1 MAHNQ
6 TYFGAHS
13 QQSAAQP
20 YSNYQQRSATNSGGQ
35 YPSQAQPASESYSSY
50 TAPTYASSSSYNYPP
65 EYYGATG
72 YGTGNSSTGAVRN
85 TGSTDLQQLA
95 YASGLHNAN
104 QRSTAQ
110 SPVTSSQKAAS
121 VAHSYDHTR
130 TYSNNS
136 NTSFG
141 TGFGTQQA
149 RPKSVNSLAGRT
161 QQRSP
166 ALNSRN
172 LQSPNA
178 TGLNQTPTFA
188 NASPTPKPVAQP
200 APLSSTPQLPSAT
213 HAVSHP
219 QVHTVAPANTP
230 DYSSRQLPNIAQVTQ
245 TGTSAASYQWTGGQQ
260 SQTTAADQR
269 GFETVDPTQIYDP
282 WPEIQRK
289 REALRAAKEL
299 EERAQVERRRA
310 EQEAES
316 RRQEEVRKEEARKAE
331 EQRQIEE
338 RRQAEEKRQEEERR
352 QAEERRQVEDRRQAE
367 QQRQQEEHLLAVA
380 AQQQAA
386 QSTAKA
392 KKRANTKSKMSR
404 AADNPTPLSAAEGDT
419 EDTEAQIRELM
430 AKMRVLNSKDPTT
443 LARIWEEERRSHLP
457 PSQAASRNGSAQSPR
472 PQNQP
477 QAQPARQTATPAAP
491 TNRPPPPTDHP
502 QQAPTPRQ
510 PSGPAVSHAPKPPQ
524 PQMKPP
530 PPSGNTMWPA
540 DKKDQIS
547 KAASNWLNAM
557 PENADKQV
565 TPEEI
570 CTLLNR
576 NPKYIE
582 LCQWLES
589 TGLKLERASFARSL
603 LSAVPDI
610 NQASTRAQP
619 PVATQANGV
628 VNSPPTIDL
637 TQKQTVVPNNGNT
650 SAHSQAGHPQIITG
664 HLYAQQPSY
673 PPPEATQHS
682 SPYFA
687 AAEKPTSTQPILP
700 KPPPQIPVA
709 RMPHTRHESGS
720 RQGSGSRETSQKPAT
735 KAEAAR
741 KRDFSEIID
750 LTALDDDDD
759 DDEDLPP
766 AKKQDNGPHEDITP
780 TWALPSSVVNPSQP
794 TPASYSAHV
803 ATPVAS
809 AVEDRTRNMDVVR
822 SIEKKNALRRSSYD
836 VRTIARD
843 VLLATGKH
851 PEMRPLNGHLDILKE
866 SFKNVDNNSDLSTI
880 RWDLIDPGD
889 PPADAL
895 DANVIEI
902 DDDDADEEDEESPQ
916 QQKVC
921 PPPKIPS
928 NATPEHRP
936 GALQEI
942 LPKPDVV
949 SSNATPDP
957 WLAVAKKRGPGRPR
971 TGTPKFSATARNSS
985 FPFRADELGA
995 DARAT
1000 PVQRDRVLQPDHP
1013 RTTPRTTFIHHSP
1026 AMAEGSQSASSL
1038 GGYSAF
1044 RRQELNPDGTPAP
1057 KKKGRP
1063 VGWRKAIHSKEAQAR
1078 AAGLTPEELAA
1089 LQRNAKAPAGGVSR
1103 ASSVA
1108 SRRTAPYSV
1117 FKCQWEGCV
1126 AELHNMETLRKH
1138 VFKFHQAVNQHKKFP
1153 CFWEGCS
1160 ENHLSV
1166 NPRTGKPNGFSVPE
1180 DFVDHVEFAHLG
1192 PTSWELGDGQAG
1204 GLSG

>member
-1 MAHNQ
+1 M
-6 TYFGAHS
+6 
-13 QQSAAQP
+13 
-20 YSNYQQRSATNSGGQ
+20 
-35 YPSQAQPASESYSSY
+35 
-50 TAPTYASSSSYNYPP
+50 
-65 EYYGATG
+65 
-72 YGTGNSSTGAVRN
+72 
-85 TGSTDLQQLA
+85 
-95 YASGLHNAN
+95 
-104 QRSTAQ
+104 
-110 SPVTSSQKAAS
+110 
-121 VAHSYDHTR
+121 
-130 TYSNNS
+130 
-136 NTSFG
+136 
-141 TGFGTQQA
+141 
-149 RPKSVNSLAGRT
+149 
-161 QQRSP
+161 
-166 ALNSRN
+166 
-172 LQSPNA
+172 
-178 TGLNQTPTFA
+178 
-188 NASPTPKPVAQP
+188 
-200 APLSSTPQLPSAT
+200 PLSSTPQLPSAT
-213 HAVSHP
+213 HALSHP

-245 TGTSAASYQWTGGQQ
+245 TGTSAASCQWTGGQQ
-260 SQTTAADQR
+260 NQTTAADQR

-310 EQEAES
+310 EQEADT

-338 RRQAEEKRQEEERR
+338 RRQAEE
-352 QAEERRQVEDRRQAE
+352 RRQVEERRQAE
-367 QQRQQEEHLLAVA
+367 QQRQQEEHRLAVA

-392 KKRANTKSKMSR
+392 KKIANTTSKMSR
-404 AADNPTPLSAAEGDT
+404 AADNPAPLSAAEGDT

-443 LARIWEEERRSHLP
+443 LARIWEEER
-457 PSQAASRNGSAQSPR
+457 
-472 PQNQP
+472 
-477 QAQPARQTATPAAP
+477 PAC
-491 TNRPPPPTDHP
+491 PTDCYTSRSYKS
-502 QQAPTPRQ
+502 APSAYRPFST
-510 PSGPAVSHAPKPPQ
+510 SANSASAVRTS
-524 PQMKPP
+524 
-530 PPSGNTMWPA
+530 T

-547 KAASNWLNAM
+547 KAASNWLNAI

-582 LCQWLES
+582 LS
-589 TGLKLERASFARSL
+589 
-603 LSAVPDI
+603 
-610 NQASTRAQP
+610 STRAQP

-628 VNSPPTIDL
+628 VNPPPTIDL

-650 SAHSQAGHPQIITG
+650 SAHSQAGHSQMITG
-664 HLYAQQPSY
+664 HLHAQQPSY

-687 AAEKPTSTQPILP
+687 AAEKPTSTQPLLP

-750 LTALDDDDD
+750 LTALDDDED

-766 AKKQDNGPHEDITP
+766 AKKQDNGPDEDITP
-780 TWALPSSVVNPSQP
+780 TWALPSSAVNPSQP

-809 AVEDRTRNMDVVR
+809 AVEDRTRNMDIVR

-889 PPADAL
+889 PPADAF

-916 QQKVC
+916 QQKVR

-936 GALQEI
+936 GALQQI

-957 WLAVAKKRGPGRPR
+957 WLAVAKERGPGRPR
-971 TGTPKFSATARNSS
+971 TGTPKFPATARNSS

-1000 PVQRDRVLQPDHP
+1000 PVQRDRVMQPDHP
-1013 RTTPRTTFIHHSP
+1013 RTTPPTTFIHHSP
-1026 AMAEGSQSASSL
+1026 AMAEGSQSAGSF

-1089 LQRNAKAPAGGVSR
+1089 LQRNAKTPAGGGSR

-1180 DFVDHVEFAHLG
+1180 DFVDHIEFAHLG

-1204 GLSG
+1204 GLSGRQVTPKIFPRKRDAFGGFVISDPAVKPKDSLRKDEADMTIAEKVAEAQRRFVRRREQQEDHSD

>member
-299 EERAQVERRRA
+299 EERAQ
-310 EQEAES
+310 
-316 RRQEEVRKEEARKAE
+316 
-331 EQRQIEE
+331 
-338 RRQAEEKRQEEERR
+338 RQEEERR

-443 LARIWEEERRSHLP
+443 LARIWEEERRT
-457 PSQAASRNGSAQSPR
+457 QSPR

-637 TQKQTVVPNNGNT
+637 TQKQT
-650 SAHSQAGHPQIITG
+650 
-664 HLYAQQPSY
+664 QPSY

-985 FPFRADELGA
+985 FP
-995 DARAT
+995 
-1000 PVQRDRVLQPDHP
+1000 
-1013 RTTPRTTFIHHSP
+1013 
-1026 AMAEGSQSASSL
+1026 SL

-1204 GLSG
+1204 GLSESQDSNSEAYLYDPKTGRQVTPKIVPRKRDAFGGFVISDPAVKPKDSLRKDEADMTIAEKVAEAQRRFVQRREQQGDHSD